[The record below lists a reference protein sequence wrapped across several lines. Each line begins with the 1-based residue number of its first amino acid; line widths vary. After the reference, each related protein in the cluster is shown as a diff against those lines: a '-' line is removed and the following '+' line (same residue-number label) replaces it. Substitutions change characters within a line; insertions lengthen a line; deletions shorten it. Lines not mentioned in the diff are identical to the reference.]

1 MGRKNL
7 KPQAE
12 LLKSDMKYIRCG
24 VCRKMVEIAYDKS
37 SELLEKRFAFKK
49 KRKNEATEFDGEGA
63 VQEFVEKMCNPVK
76 NEGEW
81 VSSERSGNGTMVFG
95 PGDEYEGHPPDAGG
109 DGEPPAAPARA
120 ADSDAAEAREAH
132 AALVA
137 RLKDYVA
144 RGLDPTEEIRRNRD
158 FHNPMLLEK
167 IVRYFDIDDIAS
179 QFPKHI
185 FDPEAISNRRSKDK
199 KKSSQSSPR
208 AADAAPPA

>member
-1 MGRKNL
+1 MSGLVANYESGEE
-7 KPQAE
+7 PSPTAPP
-12 LLKSDMKYIRCG
+12 
-24 VCRKMVEIAYDKS
+24 
-37 SELLEKRFAFKK
+37 
-49 KRKNEATEFDGEGA
+49 ATEEEYDPLAAAADADQYDG
-63 VQEFVEKMCNPVK
+63 
-76 NEGEW
+76 
-81 VSSERSGNGTMVFG
+81 
-95 PGDEYEGHPPDAGG
+95 YPPDTSE
-109 DGEPPAAPARA
+109 GEPPAAPAP
-120 ADSDAAEAREAH
+120 AEAPDDAEAAEAH

-144 RGLDPTEEIRRNRD
+144 RGLDPTDEIRKNRD

-199 KKSSQSSPR
+199 RKAQSSPR

>member
-1 MGRKNL
+1 MSGLVANYESGEE
-7 KPQAE
+7 PSPTAPPATDE
-12 LLKSDMKYIRCG
+12 
-24 VCRKMVEIAYDKS
+24 EYDP
-37 SELLEKRFAFKK
+37 LAAA
-49 KRKNEATEFDGEGA
+49 NDA
-63 VQEFVEKMCNPVK
+63 
-76 NEGEW
+76 
-81 VSSERSGNGTMVFG
+81 
-95 PGDEYEGHPPDAGG
+95 DEYRGYPPDSGG

-179 QFPKHI
+179 QFPKHL
-185 FDPEAISNRRSKDK
+185 FDPEAIANRRSKDK

>member
-1 MGRKNL
+1 MSGLVANYESGEE
-7 KPQAE
+7 PSPTAPPATDE
-12 LLKSDMKYIRCG
+12 
-24 VCRKMVEIAYDKS
+24 EYDP
-37 SELLEKRFAFKK
+37 LAAA
-49 KRKNEATEFDGEGA
+49 NDA
-63 VQEFVEKMCNPVK
+63 
-76 NEGEW
+76 
-81 VSSERSGNGTMVFG
+81 
-95 PGDEYEGHPPDAGG
+95 DEYQGYPPDTSG

-120 ADSDAAEAREAH
+120 ADADAAEAH

-144 RGLDPTEEIRRNRD
+144 RGLDPTEEIRKNRD

-199 KKSSQSSPR
+199 KKSQSSPR

>member
-1 MGRKNL
+1 MSGLVANYESGEEPSPTAPPATDEEYDPL
-7 KPQAE
+7 AAAAE
-12 LLKSDMKYIRCG
+12 
-24 VCRKMVEIAYDKS
+24 A
-37 SELLEKRFAFKK
+37 A
-49 KRKNEATEFDGEGA
+49 
-63 VQEFVEKMCNPVK
+63 
-76 NEGEW
+76 
-81 VSSERSGNGTMVFG
+81 
-95 PGDEYEGHPPDAGG
+95 GDEYQGYPPDSG

-120 ADSDAAEAREAH
+120 ADADAAEAREAH

-179 QFPKHI
+179 QFPKHL
-185 FDPEAISNRRSKDK
+185 FDPEAIANRRSKDK

-208 AADAAPPA
+208 AAEAAPPA

>member
-1 MGRKNL
+1 MSGLVANYESGEE
-7 KPQAE
+7 PSPTAPPPNDE
-12 LLKSDMKYIRCG
+12 
-24 VCRKMVEIAYDKS
+24 EYDP
-37 SELLEKRFAFKK
+37 LAAA
-49 KRKNEATEFDGEGA
+49 NDA
-63 VQEFVEKMCNPVK
+63 
-76 NEGEW
+76 
-81 VSSERSGNGTMVFG
+81 
-95 PGDEYEGHPPDAGG
+95 DEYEGYPPDSGG
-109 DGEPPAAPARA
+109 DGEPPAAPARS

-179 QFPKHI
+179 QFPKHL

>member
-1 MGRKNL
+1 MSGLVANYESGEE
-7 KPQAE
+7 PSPTAPPATDE
-12 LLKSDMKYIRCG
+12 
-24 VCRKMVEIAYDKS
+24 EYDP
-37 SELLEKRFAFKK
+37 LAAA
-49 KRKNEATEFDGEGA
+49 NDA
-63 VQEFVEKMCNPVK
+63 
-76 NEGEW
+76 
-81 VSSERSGNGTMVFG
+81 
-95 PGDEYEGHPPDAGG
+95 DEYAGYPPDGGG
-109 DGEPPAAPARA
+109 DGEPPARREEEQN
-120 ADSDAAEAREAH
+120 DDAEAH

-144 RGLDPTEEIRRNRD
+144 RGLDPTDEIRRNRD

-179 QFPKHI
+179 QFPKHL

>member
-1 MGRKNL
+1 MSGLVANYESGEEPSPTAP
-7 KPQAE
+7 PQNDEEYDPLAAAAE
-12 LLKSDMKYIRCG
+12 
-24 VCRKMVEIAYDKS
+24 A
-37 SELLEKRFAFKK
+37 A
-49 KRKNEATEFDGEGA
+49 
-63 VQEFVEKMCNPVK
+63 
-76 NEGEW
+76 
-81 VSSERSGNGTMVFG
+81 
-95 PGDEYEGHPPDAGG
+95 GDEYEGYPPDSGG

-120 ADSDAAEAREAH
+120 EENNDDAEAH

-144 RGLDPTEEIRRNRD
+144 RGLDPTEEIRKNRD

-199 KKSSQSSPR
+199 RKAQSSPR

>member
-1 MGRKNL
+1 MSGLVANYESGEE
-7 KPQAE
+7 PSPTAPPATDE
-12 LLKSDMKYIRCG
+12 
-24 VCRKMVEIAYDKS
+24 EYDP
-37 SELLEKRFAFKK
+37 LAAA
-49 KRKNEATEFDGEGA
+49 NDA
-63 VQEFVEKMCNPVK
+63 
-76 NEGEW
+76 
-81 VSSERSGNGTMVFG
+81 
-95 PGDEYEGHPPDAGG
+95 DEYEGYPPDGGG
-109 DGEPPAAPARA
+109 DGEPPVKQARVEENN
-120 ADSDAAEAREAH
+120 DDAEAH

-144 RGLDPTEEIRRNRD
+144 RGLDPTEEIRKNRD

>member
-1 MGRKNL
+1 MSGLVANYESGEE
-7 KPQAE
+7 PSPTAPPATDE
-12 LLKSDMKYIRCG
+12 
-24 VCRKMVEIAYDKS
+24 EYDP
-37 SELLEKRFAFKK
+37 LAAA
-49 KRKNEATEFDGEGA
+49 NDA
-63 VQEFVEKMCNPVK
+63 
-76 NEGEW
+76 
-81 VSSERSGNGTMVFG
+81 
-95 PGDEYEGHPPDAGG
+95 DEYEGYPPDSGG

-185 FDPEAISNRRSKDK
+185 FDPEAIANRRSKDK

>member
-1 MGRKNL
+1 MSGLVANYESGEE
-7 KPQAE
+7 PSPTAPPATDE
-12 LLKSDMKYIRCG
+12 
-24 VCRKMVEIAYDKS
+24 EYDP
-37 SELLEKRFAFKK
+37 LAAA
-49 KRKNEATEFDGEGA
+49 NDA
-63 VQEFVEKMCNPVK
+63 
-76 NEGEW
+76 
-81 VSSERSGNGTMVFG
+81 
-95 PGDEYEGHPPDAGG
+95 DEYEGYPPDSGG

-167 IVRYFDIDDIAS
+167 IVLYFDIDDIAS
-179 QFPKHI
+179 QFPKHL
-185 FDPEAISNRRSKDK
+185 FDPEAIANRRSKDK